1 MLTDSSRRRSH
12 HTVQSWPFH
21 WPRCFRQ
28 LQIAGQELTGILF
41 SPALIPSLP
50 IFVLRAEPLIKEHL
64 PGDVINSGGS
74 GEVILDAPERKVT
87 FLGDVADCLVKIRE
101 TLEID
106 TIGLLPDLRQL
117 GC

>member
-1 MLTDSSRRRSH
+1 MFQTIANRRSRTNWH
-12 HTVQSWPFH
+12 SLLSCAYPK
-21 WPRCFRQ
+21 
-28 LQIAGQELTGILF
+28 
-41 SPALIPSLP
+41 PANI
-50 IFVLRAEPLIKEHL
+50 RAACRTPIKEHL